1 MDNLDEPVEGW
12 SRLHGQDVS
21 GNRLAVGWIRFVH
34 ALARRLPGA
43 SPDALSVCGVLVAVA
58 ALGPAALGGRWALLS
73 ALLVVLSGVL
83 DGLDG
88 AVALRT
94 GRARPLGAV
103 VDAVA
108 DRLSDVALVGLL
120 VVLGGPGWL
129 GAAVGGALFLHEYA
143 RARAQGVGMTGAGAV
158 TVAERPTRVVI
169 VAVACLGAGAWPAG
183 APWLGWSW
191 GAVCLALWAVVAVV
205 GGVQLAVA
213 LRRGLAGLTPVR

>member
-1 MDNLDEPVEGW
+1 MDNLEPVEGW

-21 GNRLAVGWIRFVH
+21 GSRLAVGWIRFVH
-34 ALARRLPGA
+34 VIARRLPGA
-43 SPDALSVCGVLVAVA
+43 VSPDALSACGVVT
-58 ALGPAALGGRWALLS
+58 ALGAVGAASAGGRWALLA
-73 ALLVVLSGVL
+73 ALLVVVSGVL

-108 DRLSDVALVGLL
+108 DRLADLALVVLL

-129 GAAVGGALFLHEYA
+129 GAAVGAALFLHEYA
-143 RARAQGVGMTGAGAV
+143 RARAQGAGMVGAGAV

-169 VAVACLGAGAWPAG
+169 AAVACLGAGAWPAG

-191 GAVCLALWAVVAVV
+191 GAVCLALWAVAAVV

-213 LRRGLAGLTPVR
+213 LRRELDGLTPVR